1 MISIIMI
8 RNMEDSKEGIKDR
21 PGILP
26 FADYIIKPGD
36 RLLILGKIEDIN
48 YFKGEGRRRL

>member
-1 MISIIMI
+1 MI
-8 RNMEDSKEGIKDR
+8 RNMVESEDGIHDR

-36 RLLILGKIEDIN
+36 RLLVLGKIEDIN
-48 YFKGEGRRRL
+48 HFKGGTRKKEI